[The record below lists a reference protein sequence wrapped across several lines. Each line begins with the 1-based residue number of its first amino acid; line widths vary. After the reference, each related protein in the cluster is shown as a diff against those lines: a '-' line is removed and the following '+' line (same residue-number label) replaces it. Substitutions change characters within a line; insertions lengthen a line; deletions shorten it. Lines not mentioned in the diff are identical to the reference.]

1 MENVEHE
8 NGREKADAGS
18 NTSHF
23 EGVTGVLLFVNTD
36 VARLD
41 VSCSK
46 GKILALEA
54 LLPLD
59 LWSNSEI
66 T

>member
-1 MENVEHE
+1 MFL
-8 NGREKADAGS
+8 
-18 NTSHF
+18 F
-23 EGVTGVLLFVNTD
+23 EGMTGVPLLANID
-36 VARLD
+36 VARSD

-54 LLPLD
+54 LLLLD